1 MEQVYRSLK
10 SIVLLAVL
18 CSLLAACGGGGS
30 SSTSTTVNGV
40 ASKGPIKDGAVSVY
54 AVNADGT
61 RGALLGTGTTGD
73 DGTYKVQNLSYKGN
87 LIVIVTGGT
96 YFDEATGVPDVPNT
110 VLKAALPSAS
120 GSVNVAVTPL
130 TDVAFKQMSSAAGGF
145 TTTNITHS
153 NAVVSTAFGVDIIG
167 TQPVDV
173 TDATEVASAPSQ
185 AAVDYGVALAAIS
198 QMVHS
203 GAASDVKDAIGMIQS
218 DLSAETPMLST
229 SGGALTQAIVDLTS
243 GPEPMLAP
251 TINTETTSMYG
262 TIQHF
267 TDSEVNPP
275 ENPTGVAQAKALV
288 SDLRNTVLTVV
299 DYHTGDMGSVLK
311 TPFDATAAE
320 LQTTVGPELSSV
332 GDLVGWVVTSLG
344 SITNLAPGTTYPF
357 TDPEKHPGQTLSI
370 VTGSTG
376 TTATVSIITDTSVTL
391 LSGTVTVDD
400 ANLPTSGSVNFTTLK
415 TASGGNATMTA
426 SYSAVTSDT
435 TMAVTFRGKLTS
447 PAAAFDF
454 DDSMNNRKLTFTLT
468 QVPSMP
474 DSVMLTKVYLN
485 GVATSSTARVTG
497 SIDIPTLVWNPYI
510 SPNAGNA
517 AIPSQAAFS
526 GKIEALNEGAA
537 TMTLQGTL
545 TGTFTNAATYNTTI
559 ADGPSNFP
567 QWSGIFNG
575 SLVTN
580 NGVNITA
587 MLKASMST
595 YQVVNFEVK
604 YTRTLAND
612 ATVWLDCN
620 GTYNVFTEVTAATMT
635 NQAGLQVTIS
645 NDKSKPTDS
654 RFSGTIKTGG
664 GTEVATFSS
673 PLGVPRVTY
682 DDSYFETLI

>member
-10 SIVLLAVL
+10 SIVVLAVL

-30 SSTSTTVNGV
+30 SSSSTTVNGV

-61 RGALLGTGTTGD
+61 RGRLLGTGTTGS

-96 YFDEATGVPDVPNT
+96 YLDEATGTADVPNT
-110 VLKAALPSAS
+110 VLKAALSDVT

-145 TTTNITHS
+145 SKTNIDHS

-173 TDATEVASAPSQ
+173 TDATKVASASSQ
-185 AAVDYGVALAAIS
+185 TAVDYGVALAAIS
-198 QMVHS
+198 QMVKN
-203 GAASDVKDAIGMIQS
+203 GDASDVKDAIGMIQS

-229 SGGALTQAIVDLTS
+229 TGGALTQAIVALTS

-275 ENPTGVAQAKALV
+275 ENPNGVAQAKAMI

-299 DYHTGDMGSVLK
+299 DYHTGDVGSTLK

-332 GDLVGWVVTSLG
+332 GDLVGWVVTSVGGLTG
-344 SITNLAPGTTYPF
+344 ITPGTTYPF
-357 TDPEKHPGQTLSI
+357 TDPEKHPGQTLTI

-376 TTATVSIITDTSVTL
+376 TTATVTIVTDANVTL
-391 LSGTVTVDD
+391 LSGTVTVNDV
-400 ANLPTSGSVNFTTLK
+400 NMPTSGSVNFTTLK

-426 SYSAVTSDT
+426 SYSAVVSDT
-435 TMAVTFRGKLTS
+435 TMAITFRGKLITPVAS
-447 PAAAFDF
+447 FDF
-454 DDSMNNRKLTFTLT
+454 DDSANNRKLTFTLT
-468 QVPSMP
+468 QNPTMP
-474 DSVMLTKVYLN
+474 DSVMLTKAYFS

-497 SIDIPTLVWNPYI
+497 SIDIPTLVWNPNI
-510 SPNAGNA
+510 SPNEGNA
-517 AIPSQAAFS
+517 TIPTQAAFS
-526 GKIEALNEGAA
+526 GKIEALDQGTV

-545 TGTFTNAATYNTTI
+545 TGTFSNASSYNPTL
-559 ADGPSNFP
+559 ADDQTNFP

-575 SLVTN
+575 SLVAG

-587 MLKASMST
+587 MLKASMSVF
-595 YQVVNFEVK
+595 QVINFEVK

-612 ATVWLDCN
+612 ATIWLDCT
-620 GTYNVFTEVTAATMT
+620 GTYNVFTEVTSATLS
-635 NQAGLQVTIS
+635 NQAGLHGTIV
-645 NDKSKPTDS
+645 NDKSKPAES
-654 RFSGTIKTGG
+654 RFSGSMKASGG
-664 GTEVATFSS
+664 DDVATFSS
-673 PLGVPRVTY
+673 PLGVPKVTY
-682 DDSYFETLI
+682 ADSYFETLI